1 MKRLGIRLKNDSFQ
15 WFSVDS
21 FFWETITLYTV
32 HFQIS
37 NFVRCFHSLRAVI
50 HGIKGS
56 FQKSIIGALI
66 VSLKVATEYLLTDE
80 LMDTEWLFWGKCIC
94 HSTVY
99 KLYTFSAVW
108 NKRLHETFQKVVQWA
123 ILYYTS
129 CLFCTIVV
137 KIILWLV
144 HMPLELR
151 RYSDRSCRITEPQN
165 RIYCLNFIRYEFSR
179 IFKADTLFIKR

>member
-21 FFWETITLYTV
+21 FLWETITLYTV
-32 HFQIS
+32 HFQIK
-37 NFVRCFHSLRAVI
+37 NFARCFHSLRAVI

-66 VSLKVATEYLLTDE
+66 VSLNVATEYLLTDE
-80 LMDTEWLFWGKCIC
+80 LMDTEWLFWGKCIVTALFTSFT
-94 HSTVY
+94 HFPQFETSNY
-99 KLYTFSAVW
+99 MRHFRKLYSELSCIIP
-108 NKRLHETFQKVVQWA
+108 RLFR
-123 ILYYTS
+123 
-129 CLFCTIVV
+129 TIVV

-151 RYSDRSCRITEPQN
+151 RYSDRSCRIMEPQN